1 MAVRLQG
8 NQLQVLGLGTGQPQL
23 VSLSTTT
30 NLNSTNLNSG
40 ADSVRLWASVDCFIR
55 FGDASVVA
63 TTSDHPLTAKLPEVF
78 QLDGAIRIAGIVSS
92 GTGTLFIS
100 VMQ

>member
-8 NQLQVLGLGTGQPQL
+8 NQLQILGVGTAQPQT
-23 VSLSTTT
+23 VALSVTTAVNGS
-30 NLNSTNLNSG
+30 NLSST
-40 ADSVRLWASVDCFIR
+40 ADCVRVWASVDCFIR
-55 FGDASVVA
+55 FGSGSAVA
-63 TTSDHPLTAKLPEVF
+63 TTSDHPLTAKVPEVF
-78 QLDGAIRIAGIVSS
+78 QLDGASRIAGIVSS